1 MSLLFIKFVLAL
13 AFPSGGRGTIGVSPM
28 VDEVYQTQGYP
39 KALHTGG
46 MALRRS
52 SRTTVAEAGGV
63 AFIHRL
69 RVILSGG
76 RSP

>member
-39 KALHTGG
+39 KASLRKEVAPQQTGG
-46 MALRRS
+46 V
-52 SRTTVAEAGGV
+52 T
-63 AFIHRL
+63 FIHRL